1 MGTTGQ
7 AIEAAGLV
15 KRYKEVTAL
24 DGFDLEVGSGS
35 VHGLLG
41 PNGAGKTTAVR
52 VLTTL
57 IRPDGGTARVA
68 GHDVTADPQ
77 AVRRRIGLAG
87 QYAAVDEV
95 LTGRQNLILFGKL
108 FHLGARGA
116 RRRAD
121 ELLEQFQLAD
131 AADKAAKSYSGGMRR
146 RLDLAASMILAP
158 HIMFLDE
165 PTTGLDPRGRNEVW
179 AAIRDLVQG
188 GTTVLLTTQYLDEAD
203 RLADQISVIDRGRTI
218 VTGTPSDLKN
228 TVGADQIEVQAAAG
242 TDLARVAAA
251 FEGVA
256 TATPEVS
263 PELMRVV
270 APVGDRV
277 AALTALAA
285 RLNADGVAVDDIS
298 LRRPTLDDVFLQ
310 LTGHRAEEP
319 PAPEADQAPTAERQ
333 EATA

>member
-1 MGTTGQ
+1 VSTAGH

-15 KRYKEVTAL
+15 KRYQEVVAL

-57 IRPDGGTARVA
+57 VRPDGGTARVA
-68 GHDVTADPQ
+68 GHDVAADPQ

-95 LTGRQNLILFGKL
+95 LTGRQNLVLFGRL

-116 RRRAD
+116 GRRAD

-131 AADKAAKSYSGGMRR
+131 AADKAAKAYSGGMRR

-158 HIMFLDE
+158 HILFLDE

-179 AAIRDLVQG
+179 EAIRDLVRG

-203 RLADQISVIDRGRTI
+203 QLADRISVIDRGRTI

-228 TVGADQIEVQAAAG
+228 TVGADQIEVQAAPS

-251 FEGVA
+251 FDDVA
-256 TATPEVS
+256 TSPPEIS
-263 PELMRVV
+263 QELMRVV

-277 AALTALAA
+277 AALTTLAG
-285 RLNADGVAVDDIS
+285 RLHADGVVVEDIS

-310 LTGHRAEEP
+310 LTGHRAAEP
-319 PAPEADQAPTAERQ
+319 DSTTADPRQ
-333 EATA
+333 EATT

>member
-1 MGTTGQ
+1 MNSTGQ
-7 AIEAAGLV
+7 AIEAVGLA
-15 KRYKEVTAL
+15 KRYREVTAL
-24 DGFDLEVGSGS
+24 DGFDLEVVAGS

-57 IRPDGGTARVA
+57 IRPDGGTARVV
-68 GHDVTADPQ
+68 GHDVAADPQ

-95 LTGRQNLILFGKL
+95 LTGRQNLMLFGRL

-158 HIMFLDE
+158 HIMVLDE

-179 AAIRDLVQG
+179 GAIRELVRG

-203 RLADQISVIDRGRTI
+203 QLADRVSVIDRGRTI

-251 FEGVA
+251 FDGVA
-256 TATPEVS
+256 TAPPELL
-263 PELMRVV
+263 PDLMRVV

-277 AALTALAA
+277 AALTALAG
-285 RLNADGVAVDDIS
+285 RLSADGVAVDDIS

-319 PAPEADQAPTAERQ
+319 SASDHDDQVQ

>member
-1 MGTTGQ
+1 MGTSGQ
-7 AIEAAGLV
+7 AIEAVGLV
-15 KRYKEVTAL
+15 KRYKDVTAL

-68 GHDVTADPQ
+68 GHDVASDSQ

-87 QYAAVDEV
+87 LYAAVDEV

-116 RRRAD
+116 RRRAE
-121 ELLEQFQLAD
+121 ELLEQFQLAE

-242 TDLARVAAA
+242 TDLALVAAA
-251 FEGVA
+251 FDGVA
-256 TATPEVS
+256 TAPPEVS

-310 LTGHRAEEP
+310 LTGHRAEEASP
-319 PAPEADQAPTAERQ
+319 VDPDGTQSTERQ

>member
-1 MGTTGQ
+1 MGITGQ

-77 AVRRRIGLAG
+77 AVRRRIGRAG

-108 FHLGARGA
+108 FHLGTRGA

-179 AAIRDLVQG
+179 AAIRDLVHG

-203 RLADQISVIDRGRTI
+203 RLADHISVNDRGRTI

-242 TDLARVAAA
+242 TDLDRVAAA
-251 FEGVA
+251 FDGVA

-319 PAPEADQAPTAERQ
+319 PPSEPGQTPTAERQ

>member
-1 MGTTGQ
+1 MSSTGQ
-7 AIEAAGLV
+7 AIEASGLV
-15 KRYKEVTAL
+15 KRYKDVTAL
-24 DGFDLEVGSGS
+24 DGFDLEVASGS

-68 GHDVTADPQ
+68 GYDVMSDPQ

-108 FHLGARGA
+108 FHLGASGA

-319 PAPEADQAPTAERQ
+319 PAPEPDQTPSAERQ

>member
-1 MGTTGQ
+1 MSSTGQ
-7 AIEAAGLV
+7 AIEASGLV
-15 KRYKEVTAL
+15 KRYKDVTAL
-24 DGFDLEVGSGS
+24 DGFDLEVASGS

-68 GHDVTADPQ
+68 GYDVMSDPQ

-95 LTGRQNLILFGKL
+95 LTGRQNLILFGRL
-108 FHLGARGA
+108 FHLGTRGA

-179 AAIRDLVQG
+179 AAIRELVQG

-203 RLADQISVIDRGRTI
+203 RLADQVSVIDRGRTI

-242 TDLARVAAA
+242 TDLTRVAAA
-251 FEGVA
+251 FDGVA

-319 PAPEADQAPTAERQ
+319 PTPEPDQTPSAERQ

>member
-7 AIEAAGLV
+7 AIEAAGMV
-15 KRYKEVTAL
+15 KRYRDVTAL
-24 DGFDLEVGSGS
+24 DGFDLEVRSGS

-57 IRPDGGTARVA
+57 IRLDGGTARVA
-68 GHDVTADPQ
+68 GYDVAADPQ

-95 LTGRQNLILFGKL
+95 LTGRQNLVLFGKL
-108 FHLGARGA
+108 FHLGTRGA
-116 RRRAD
+116 RIRAD
-121 ELLEQFQLAD
+121 ELLEQFQLAE

-203 RLADQISVIDRGRTI
+203 KLADQISVIDRGRTI

-228 TVGADQIEVQAAAG
+228 TVGADQIEVQAAVG

-251 FEGVA
+251 FDGVA

-285 RLNADGVAVDDIS
+285 RLSADGVVVDDIS

-319 PAPEADQAPTAERQ
+319 PPSEPGQTPTAERQ

>member
-108 FHLGARGA
+108 FHLGTRGA

-121 ELLEQFQLAD
+121 ELLEQFQLSD
-131 AADKAAKSYSGGMRR
+131 AGDKAAKSYSGGMRR

-228 TVGADQIEVQAAAG
+228 TVGADQIEVQAAVG

-251 FEGVA
+251 FDGVA
-256 TATPEVS
+256 TAAPEVS

-285 RLNADGVAVDDIS
+285 RLNADGVVVDDIS

-319 PAPEADQAPTAERQ
+319 PPSEPDQTPTAERQ